1 MANASA
7 EPYPTASMTEWNL
20 FKLPRHNANWFLL
33 RGILAIAFGVVALLL
48 PGTAVLAAALVF
60 AAFTFA
66 DGLFS
71 MITGIRGARHH
82 EERWGWFIF
91 NGVVGLA
98 VGVLFVIWPL
108 MSTMAYAF
116 MLVAFMAAFY
126 LATGIGQIAAAI
138 RLRKDIRNEWVLGF
152 LGMTGLILSAA
163 LIYLLWTAPALTLLA
178 VAWLIGIY
186 ALVSGAL
193 LIALSFRL
201 RRD

>member
-1 MANASA
+1 M
-7 EPYPTASMTEWNL
+7 

-33 RGILAIAFGVVALLL
+33 RGVLAIAFGIVALLL

-71 MITGIRGARHH
+71 TITGIRGARHH
-82 EERWGWFIF
+82 TERWGWFIF

-116 MLVAFMAAFY
+116 LLVAFMAAFY

-152 LGMTGLILSAA
+152 LGVTGLILAAA
-163 LIYLLWTAPALTLLA
+163 LIYLLWTSPALTLLA
-178 VAWLIGIY
+178 VAWLIGAY
-186 ALVSGAL
+186 ALVSGVL

-201 RRD
+201 RRRD